1 LGGIAG
7 LVLCDGRAVTPPLLD
22 RIVAQFPSSSG
33 TTDTAIGIWCSGAAG
48 LIHAP
53 LAATPEAF
61 RETQPFASQR
71 SGAIICFDGRLDN
84 RDELLARLPEG
95 RSQLAEASDC
105 AIALALFEH
114 QGESFL
120 DELVGDFALAI
131 WQPKTQR
138 LFCARSP
145 LGWRPFLWTFD
156 GKTFGFATEPRPL
169 IEGLGLPRRANEGAI
184 GEYLAL
190 RFVTQTETFW
200 EGINRLPQGAALSLQ
215 NGRVRTWHWH
225 KGPFEDLVDLSDD
238 EHIERFR
245 ILFDQALIGCMRS
258 ATPVASHLSGGL
270 DSSSIVCRLT
280 ELHRAGRV
288 GSQVRPIS
296 ARFPGEPHDETE
308 WSSAVEAH
316 LGIDARV
323 VTPRDYDWDTAG
335 AWCAETLHLPLR
347 PNALGVTIAVCDRLR
362 RDGIRVLLSGEGG
375 DDWMLGSHA
384 HWPDLLL
391 GGRWLRLAREGLRQG
406 PRWSFRG
413 QLKSVVME
421 SAGPIL
427 LKTQREQLLRPHLR
441 FTGALPSWIDPAWA
455 RRIGLAER
463 WRADALAVALP
474 GFAQKTRYQV
484 FALAR
489 RHVNFDN
496 VLAYVNREG
505 IELRH
510 PFHDRRLTH
519 FFMGAA
525 GGVMMRDGWRK
536 HLLREA
542 MRGTLPEKVRTRR
555 SKANFAVPGIEAV
568 AQRFR
573 ERAPSELMPV
583 KLGWVDGREIARAH
597 DTYVAWQRAGAQPPV
612 PDVSYGLVWGAVA
625 IDLWLEHALRV

>member
-7 LVLCDGRAVTPPLLD
+7 LVLHDGRAATPLLD
-22 RIVAQFPSSSG
+22 RISAQLASSG
-33 TTDTAIGIWCSGAAG
+33 GTADATIGKWCSGAAG
-48 LIHAP
+48 LIHVP
-53 LAATPEAF
+53 LAATPQAV
-61 RETQPFASQR
+61 RETQPFVSPR
-71 SGAIICFDGRLDN
+71 SGTVICFDGRLDN
-84 RDELLARLPEG
+84 RDELLSRLPAGRARLADAP
-95 RSQLAEASDC
+95 DC

-114 QGESFL
+114 HGESFL
-120 DELVGDFALAI
+120 DQLVGDFALAI
-131 WQPKTQR
+131 WQPETRR

-145 LGWRPFLWTFD
+145 LGWRPFLWTHD
-156 GKTFGFATEPRPL
+156 RGTFAFATEPRPL
-169 IEGLGLPRRANEGAI
+169 IEGLGLPRRPNEGAI

-190 RFVTQTETFW
+190 RFVTQTETLW
-200 EGINRLPQGAALSLQ
+200 DGINRLPQGAALSLQ
-215 NGRVRTWHWH
+215 DGRVRTWHWH
-225 KGPFEDLVDLSDD
+225 KGSFEDLVDLSDD
-238 EHIERFR
+238 EHVERFR
-245 ILFDQALIGCMRS
+245 ALLDQSLIACMRS

-316 LGIDARV
+316 LGIDAMV
-323 VTPRDYDWDTAG
+323 VTPRPYDWDAAR

-347 PNALGVTIAVCDRLR
+347 ANALGVTIAVCQRLR
-362 RDGIRVLLSGEGG
+362 RDGMRVLLTGEGG

-391 GGRWLRLAREGLRQG
+391 GGRWLRLAREGLGQG
-406 PRWSFRG
+406 SRWSFKG
-413 QLKSVVME
+413 QLKSLVVE
-421 SAGPIL
+421 SAGPL
-427 LKTQREQLLRPHLR
+427 LFKAQREQLLRPHLQL
-441 FTGALPSWIDPAWA
+441 TDAVPSWIDPAWA
-455 RRIGLAER
+455 RRVGLAER
-463 WRADALAVALP
+463 WRADALPIALP

-496 VLAYVNREG
+496 VLAYVSRQG

-510 PFHDRRLTH
+510 PFHDRRLTQ

-525 GGVMMRDGWRK
+525 GGVLMRDGWRK

-555 SKANFAVPGIEAV
+555 SKANFVVPGIEAV

-583 KLGWVDGREIARAH
+583 KLGWVDGKQIARAH
-597 DTYVAWQRAGAQPPV
+597 DAYAAWQRAGAQPPF
-612 PDVSYGLVWGAVA
+612 PHVSFGAVWGAVA
-625 IDLWLEHALRV
+625 IDLWLEHALGI